1 MVRKIYD
8 WVLKWAETPYGP
20 LALAILAFTES
31 AFFIIPP
38 DVLLVALA
46 VGKPKKS
53 LHFALYCSVASVLG
67 GMFGYYI
74 GLGLWSVVSDLFF
87 SYIPGFT
94 PDKFEMVRTLYE
106 ENGFWVVFTAGF
118 TPIPYKLFTI
128 TAGVFEINF
137 FGFVLASLVGRSARF
152 FLVGGLIWKF
162 GEEIQEFIDK
172 YFNLLAIVF
181 TVLLIGGF
189 FVVKYALH

>member
-67 GMFGYYI
+67 GIFGYYI
-74 GLGLWSVVSDLFF
+74 GLGLWSVVSDIFF

-137 FGFVLASLVGRSARF
+137 FGFVIASLIGRSARF

-162 GEEIQEFIDK
+162 GEEIQGFIDK
-172 YFNLLAIVF
+172 YFNLLAIAF

-189 FVVKYALH
+189 FIVKYALH

>member
-8 WVLKWAETPYGP
+8 WVLKWADTPYGP
-20 LALAILAFTES
+20 LALVILAFTES

-38 DVLLVALA
+38 DVLLIALA

-53 LHFALYCSVASVLG
+53 LHFALYCSVASVIG
-67 GMFGYYI
+67 GIFGYYI

-94 PDKFEMVRTLYE
+94 PDRFEMVKNLYE

-118 TPIPYKLFTI
+118 TPIPFKLFTI

-137 FGFVLASLVGRSARF
+137 IGFVIASFFGRSARF

-162 GEEIQEFIDK
+162 GEEIQGFIDK
-172 YFNLLAIVF
+172 YFNLLAIAF

-189 FVVKYALH
+189 FVVKYALD